1 MLSILSTLVPVF
13 GIILLGIIVE
23 RLDFMPRETS
33 VCLNQFVYWIGLP
46 LLLFNALA
54 RMEAGQLSPALLWG
68 IFLGLLIPYAVA
80 YLFFFVEYPQKRRE
94 GAVFALLSSFP
105 NSAFMGLPIIVL
117 LLPGDEDAALIA
129 SVGAVLGVGNLL
141 FTDGVLEMGR
151 HCGEGRMKACLSL
164 LRSLYRNPMLICSGL
179 GALASLLHIRVPQP
193 LMDIASMLGSTAAP
207 CALFCMGMILSVQ
220 MTSSRGFVK
229 GWVRRQF
236 PLHVFK
242 LFGQPLLT
250 FAVLYGL
257 GVRGVPVAVATLISA
272 MPAGV
277 AAYIVAEKY
286 QVYAEDSSLGIVVD
300 TGLSALSIPLIVI
313 ILQYYG
319 FL

>member
-23 RLDFMPRETS
+23 RMDFMPKETS

-68 IFLGLLIPYAVA
+68 ILLGLLIPYAAA
-80 YLFFFVEYPQKRRE
+80 YLFFFIQFPQRRQE

-105 NSAFMGLPIIVL
+105 NSAFMGLPIVVL
-117 LLPGDEDAALIA
+117 LLPGNEDAALIA
-129 SVGAVLGVGNLL
+129 SVGAVLGIVNLL
-141 FTDGVLEMGR
+141 FTDAVLEMGR
-151 HCGEGRMKACLSL
+151 HCGEGRRKACCSL

-179 GALASLLHIRVPQP
+179 GVLVSLLHIRVPQP
-193 LMDIASMLGSTAAP
+193 LMAIASMLGSPAAP

-220 MTSSRGFVK
+220 MTSSHGFVK
-229 GWVRRQF
+229 GWARRQF
-236 PLHVFK
+236 PLHALK
-242 LFGQPLLT
+242 LAGQPLLT
-250 FAVLYGL
+250 FAVLYGF
-257 GVRGVPVAVATLISA
+257 GVRGIAVAVATLVSA

-277 AAYIVAEKY
+277 AAYIIAEKY
-286 QVYAEDSSLGIVVD
+286 QVYTEDSSLGIVIN
-300 TGLSALSIPLIVI
+300 TGLSALTIPLIVMT
-313 ILQYYG
+313 LQYYG
-319 FL
+319 FV